1 MKNLRRKKK
10 GNDPVS
16 LSFDAPGPQ
25 NTAAVIQVVK
35 QRLRRGDIEKVLV
48 ASESGR
54 LALRVRKQVPRAC
67 VVCVTYDKETRKKYR
82 KPALMKDGL
91 LEKGV
96 TIVERP
102 EPMGR
107 GLVFR
112 NWWERRT
119 LQLAGPMADLFWMTL
134 ICVGGHGFR
143 TAVEIVFVAVE
154 AGIVKV
160 GEKVVSLAGTGRG
173 ADSAIVMRGSKFEKA
188 VGEDAAKRMKVE
200 EILAMPKRSEWA
212 GYG

>member
-1 MKNLRRKKK
+1 VKALRRKRT
-10 GNDPVS
+10 GNVGS
-16 LSFDAPGPQ
+16 LFFEAPGAQ
-25 NTAAVIQVVK
+25 NTTAVIQVVK
-35 QRLRRGDIEKVLV
+35 QRLRRGDIRKVLV

-54 LALRVRKQVPRAC
+54 LALRVRKQLSGMS

-82 KPALMKDGL
+82 KPALMKDRL
-91 LEKGV
+91 LGKGV

-102 EPMGR
+102 EPVGR

-119 LQLAGPMADLFWMTL
+119 LKISGAMADLFWMTL

-143 TAVEIVFVAVE
+143 TAVEIVFMAVE

-160 GEKVVSLAGTGRG
+160 GEKVVSLAGTGWG
-173 ADSAIVMRGSKFEKA
+173 ADSAVVMRGSKFEDA
-188 VGEDAAKRMKVE
+188 VGEVVAKRMKVE
-200 EILAMPKRSEWA
+200 EVLAMPKRTVWA